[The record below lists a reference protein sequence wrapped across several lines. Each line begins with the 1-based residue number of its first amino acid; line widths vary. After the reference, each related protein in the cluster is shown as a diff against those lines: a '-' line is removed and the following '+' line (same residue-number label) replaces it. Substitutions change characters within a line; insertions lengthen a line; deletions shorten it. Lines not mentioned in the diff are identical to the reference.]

1 MNGFTEFFQSP
12 LMVLVVALVL
22 GGFGV
27 VLLVPHA
34 WRRWRVLGWASAAAS
49 AFLLG
54 ASLPALEGSVR
65 QALFWLGAGTTAAA
79 ALATISFRS
88 PAYSALAFAATLL
101 GTASLFLL
109 QGAQFLAV
117 ATVIVYAGAIVVT
130 FLFVLMLA
138 QPQGHAPYDR
148 ISWGRLPIVLAAGV
162 GIVAVGGVMHLTAR
176 SLSSIP
182 SISSIASTD
191 ADSAAADADSAED
204 RTASAAPSAAGYDQP
219 NEHVAR
225 LGGQLFSIHLV
236 SLEVAGTLLLAAL
249 VGTVA
254 MLIQARSTSQE
265 PSTEVADDAAASEGG
280 ADA

>member
-1 MNGFTEFFQSP
+1 VNGFTEFFQSP
-12 LMVLVVALVL
+12 LVVLFVALVL

-34 WRRWRVLGWASAAAS
+34 WRRWRILGWASSAAS

-65 QALFWLGAGTTAAA
+65 QALFWLGSGTTATA

-88 PAYSALAFAATLL
+88 PAYSALAFAVTLL

-182 SISSIASTD
+182 SSSSIPSIDSSSAE
-191 ADSAAADADSAED
+191 SAASA
-204 RTASAAPSAAGYDQP
+204 TTAPSAAGYDQP

-249 VGTVA
+249 VGAVA

-265 PSTEVADDAAASEGG
+265 PSTEVADDAAASGGG
-280 ADA
+280 AHA

>member
-1 MNGFTEFFQSP
+1 MNGFVEFFQSP

-27 VLLVPHA
+27 VLLVPHT
-34 WRRWRVLGWASAAAS
+34 WRRWRILGWASAAAS

-54 ASLPALEGSVR
+54 ASLPALDGGVR
-65 QALFWLGAGTTAAA
+65 QALFWLGSGATAAA

-88 PAYSALAFAATLL
+88 PAYSALAFAVTLL

-182 SISSIASTD
+182 SSSSIPSISSISSIDSSRAE
-191 ADSAAADADSAED
+191 SAASA
-204 RTASAAPSAAGYDQP
+204 TTAPSAAGYDQP

-236 SLEVAGTLLLAAL
+236 SLEVAGTRLLAAL
-249 VGTVA
+249 VGAVA
-254 MLIQARSTSQE
+254 MLIQARSASDE
-265 PSTEVADDAAASEGG
+265 PSAEDAAASEGG

>member
-1 MNGFTEFFQSP
+1 VNGFTEFFQSP
-12 LMVLVVALVL
+12 LMVLVVTLVL
-22 GGFGV
+22 GGLGV
-27 VLLVPHA
+27 VLLVPHT

-54 ASLPALEGSVR
+54 ASLPALDEIAR
-65 QALFWLGAGTTAAA
+65 QLLFWLGAGTTAAA

-88 PAYSALAFAATLL
+88 PAYSALAFAVTLL

-117 ATVIVYAGAIVVT
+117 ATV
-130 FLFVLMLA
+130 LFVLMLA
-138 QPQGHAPYDR
+138 QPQGHEYYDR
-148 ISWGRLPIVLAAGV
+148 ISWGRLPIVLAAGIAMV
-162 GIVAVGGVMHLTAR
+162 VVGGVMQLAAR

-182 SISSIASTD
+182 PISSTSSIASTD
-191 ADSAAADADSAED
+191 AESAAADADSAED

-254 MLIQARSTSQE
+254 MLIQARSPSQDRSTDDE
-265 PSTEVADDAAASEGG
+265 PAPGGSDA
-280 ADA
+280 

>member
-1 MNGFTEFFQSP
+1 VNGFTEFFQSP
-12 LMVLVVALVL
+12 LVVLFVALVL

-27 VLLVPHA
+27 VLLVPHT
-34 WRRWRVLGWASAAAS
+34 WRRWRILGWASAAAS

-54 ASLPALEGSVR
+54 ASLPALDGGVR
-65 QALFWLGAGTTAAA
+65 QALFWLGSGATAAA

-182 SISSIASTD
+182 SSSSIPSIDSSSAE
-191 ADSAAADADSAED
+191 SAASA
-204 RTASAAPSAAGYDQP
+204 TTAPSAAGYDQP

-249 VGTVA
+249 VGAVA
-254 MLIQARSTSQE
+254 MLIQARSASDE
-265 PSTEVADDAAASEGG
+265 PSAEDAAASEGG

>member
-1 MNGFTEFFQSP
+1 VNGFVEFFQSP

-27 VLLVPHA
+27 VLLVPHT
-34 WRRWRVLGWASAAAS
+34 WRRWRILGWASAAAS

-54 ASLPALEGSVR
+54 ASLPALDGGVR
-65 QALFWLGAGTTAAA
+65 QALFWLGSGATAAA

-182 SISSIASTD
+182 SSSSIPSISSISSIDSSRAE
-191 ADSAAADADSAED
+191 SAASA
-204 RTASAAPSAAGYDQP
+204 TTAPSAAGYDQP

-249 VGTVA
+249 VGAVA
-254 MLIQARSTSQE
+254 MLIQARSASDE
-265 PSTEVADDAAASEGG
+265 PSAEDAAASEGG

>member
-1 MNGFTEFFQSP
+1 MNGVVEFFQSP
-12 LMVLVVALVL
+12 LVVLVIALVL
-22 GGFGV
+22 GALGV

-34 WRRWRVLGWASAAAS
+34 GRRWRLLGWVSAAAS

-54 ASLPALEGSVR
+54 ASLPALDLAAR
-65 QALFWLGAGTTAAA
+65 QMLFWLGAGTTAAA

-88 PAYSALAFAATLL
+88 PAYCALSFAVTLL

-138 QPQGHAPYDR
+138 QPQGHEYYDR
-148 ISWGRLPIVLAAGV
+148 ISWGWLPIVLAAGIAV
-162 GIVAVGGVMHLTAR
+162 VVVGGVMHLTAQ

-182 SISSIASTD
+182 STSSMSSTASGNE
-191 ADSAAADADSAED
+191 AADTND
-204 RTASAAPSAAGYDQP
+204 TASDLHGESAPSAAGFDEP
-219 NEHVAR
+219 NQHVAR

-254 MLIQARSTSQE
+254 MLIQARSPSQE
-265 PSTEVADDAAASEGG
+265 PSDSEESAPGGTDA
-280 ADA
+280 